1 MTNITLS
8 PSQPRSKQKLLHFLS
23 LSFAE
28 FHPQPLAK
36 FLKKEL
42 QHANF
47 PLPQLWAL
55 KKPRDTD

>member
-42 QHANF
+42 QHANC